1 MPMGPCVWLLSLCIR
16 FARVICAVTW
26 PVLASF
32 SRLYNTPLCEQTA
45 GFLNPLSISGHSG
58 CCHFL
63 AIRDMLPQT
72 FTSKVLCGHMFCNC
86 VHPGQSEYQNFTP
99 FYGWSVAHG
108 RTLGLGT

>member
-1 MPMGPCVWLLSLCIR
+1 MGPLCL
-16 FARVICAVTW
+16 VTFTLHTVCKGHLCGHV

-32 SRLYNTPLCEQTA
+32 SRLYNTPLCEQTT

-63 AIRDMLPQT
+63 PLGICCHKHSLPR
-72 FTSKVLCGHMFCNC
+72 FCGHMFCNC

-99 FYGWSVAHG
+99 FYGWSVAHW
-108 RTLGLGT
+108 RTLGWVHKF